1 MFLAVTQGS
10 IAGSACCPAG
20 TYWIGGS
27 SKCTD
32 CAAGKYNDEE
42 GKTVCTDCAKGTYN
56 DEEGSTAETDCTD
69 CAAGK
74 YNDQKGRT
82 ACANCIKGKLSL
94 IHI

>member
-1 MFLAVTQGS
+1 MYCTVFYLASSYNQPPFCSPLWVDSTAEQSQMFEGARGS

-42 GKTVCTDCAKGTYN
+42 GKTVCTCLLYTSPSPRD
-56 DEEGSTAETDCTD
+56 
-69 CAAGK
+69 
-74 YNDQKGRT
+74 
-82 ACANCIKGKLSL
+82 
-94 IHI
+94 